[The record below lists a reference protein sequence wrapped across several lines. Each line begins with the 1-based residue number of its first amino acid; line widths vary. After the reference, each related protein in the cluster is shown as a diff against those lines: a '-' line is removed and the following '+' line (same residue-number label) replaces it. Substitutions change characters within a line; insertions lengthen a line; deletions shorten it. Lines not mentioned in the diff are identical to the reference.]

1 MRVAEF
7 SGAHH
12 IPSGIVSHIF
22 GAARPASTQ
31 GEPADVADPP
41 HPARKFAVGCSERD
55 NLPLNVRDY
64 THRGGGAASTPRGAD
79 RECRSHIPGA
89 SDEPE
94 LLPAGV
100 AALGS

>member
-22 GAARPASTQ
+22 GAPRPASTQ
-31 GEPADVADPP
+31 GEPAEVADPP

-64 THRGGGAASTPRGAD
+64 TYRGGGAASTPRGASVAHTSQ
-79 RECRSHIPGA
+79 ESPTNQNCYP
-89 SDEPE
+89 PE
-94 LLPAGV
+94 LP
-100 AALGS
+100 S